1 MIVMRS
7 FIRWER
13 KRYGMEFVT
22 FQLMDGVVTQQ
33 IEMVSILFEM
43 MVRPAILSSVEA
55 IRRQEVRLTSLF
67 FFWEHMRKK
76 CLM

>member
-7 FIRWER
+7 FVRWER
-13 KRYGMEFVT
+13 KRYGMEFIT
-22 FQLMDGVVTQQ
+22 FQLVDGVVTQK

-55 IRRQEVRLTSLF
+55 ICTQEVRLTSLGF
-67 FFWEHMRKK
+67 FRAHMRKK